1 MHSPKL
7 NPRGFIVL
15 LFAVAVLLTVCVKAR
30 ADDRPPLDCQT
41 VRAYVAQHG
50 IVVAYAR
57 ALAAGY
63 SPAEIRKVRRR
74 CSV

>member
-63 SPAEIRKVRRR
+63 SPAEIRKVRKR
-74 CSV
+74 CNV